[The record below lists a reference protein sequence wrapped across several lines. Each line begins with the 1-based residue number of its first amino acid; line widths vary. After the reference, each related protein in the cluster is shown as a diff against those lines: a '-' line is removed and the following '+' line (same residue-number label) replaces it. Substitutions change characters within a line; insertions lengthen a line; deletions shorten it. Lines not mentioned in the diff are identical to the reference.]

1 MEENRRDEKACIG
14 CLKTKGEE
22 RGASHEETAYGNGRA
37 GASRTAQAKHLNH
50 EIITQHRS
58 QEDQGRDHAA
68 QERRSQARQVH
79 FRTT

>member
-14 CLKTKGEE
+14 CLKTEGEE
-22 RGASHEETAYGNGRA
+22 RGACHEETGIRNG
-37 GASRTAQAKHLNH
+37 GVGTSRPAQAKHSNH

-58 QEDQGRDHAA
+58 QEDQGRDHAT